1 MTPAEKLAYLDSL
14 AARKPQSRLCSAF
27 DKLRVYETAEN
38 MKRAT
43 EPKRRQETIIEELR
57 ALGRRMVGA

>member
-1 MTPAEKLAYLDSL
+1 MNASEKLAYLESL

-38 MKRAT
+38 LKRAT
-43 EPKRRQETIIEELR
+43 EPKFKVLQAAQELR
-57 ALGRRMVGA
+57 ELARRKEVA